1 MPLARLKVAEPKVF
15 VAYEQGS
22 PQSIMPN
29 RTQDTAEEALHRKA
43 SEQRL
48 KEHLSFVDAGKLI
61 DKIRAFRT
69 LPIKTMSKRQIADE
83 ISKVLCFETPRG
95 LSAMLTPSMV
105 SYPRGTRFYRVRTLA
120 KDDTTI
126 PLRGMRIEGDAW
138 NPPAQFVKAGRLN
151 IEGESLLYTSPMIP
165 KVAIEE
171 MKIPDNE
178 AFSLI
183 VYESTHDINVTA
195 IGFTQEIAS
204 INAEE
209 RLKIALID
217 DFLTHEFSRDVG
229 IGTEYL
235 YKTSETIIK
244 DYFDLPPQVQD
255 AWGYP
260 SVAEKRCVNVC
271 FRPDNA
277 KEKLQLIGVQIATCQ
292 RTGDGAWINVKY
304 IASGFDNNGV
314 FQYHAVGSK
323 AQREAFPEI
332 TVTP

>member
-1 MPLARLKVAEPKVF
+1 
-15 VAYEQGS
+15 
-22 PQSIMPN
+22 MPN

-43 SEQRL
+43 LEQQL
-48 KEHLSFVDAGKLI
+48 KEHLSFVDAGKLN

-69 LPIKTMSKRQIADE
+69 LPIKTMSKRQIAE
-83 ISKVLCFETPRG
+83 EVSKVLCFETPRG
-95 LSAMLTPSMV
+95 LCAMLTPSMV
-105 SYPRGTRFYRVRTLA
+105 SYPRGTRFYRVRTLD

-126 PLRGMRIEGDAW
+126 PLRGMRTEGDAW

-151 IEGESLLYTSPMIP
+151 IEGESLLYTSPMNP

-178 AFSLI
+178 NFSLI
-183 VYESTHDINVTA
+183 VYESTQDISVTA
-195 IGFTQEIAS
+195 IGFTQETPNL
-204 INAEE
+204 NAEE
-209 RLKIALID
+209 KLKISLID

-260 SVAEKRCVNVC
+260 SVAEKRNFNVC

-277 KEKLQLIGVQIATCQ
+277 KEKLRLVGVQFVTCQ
-292 RTGDGAWINVKY
+292 RSGDGVRITVKY
-304 IASGFDNNGV
+304 IASGFDENGI
-314 FQYHAVGSK
+314 FQYHAVGSDG
-323 AQREAFPEI
+323 QRKAFPEI
-332 TVTP
+332 KAIA